1 MAGFTIHFFICNIFI
16 SIIICIILFARRIFY
31 KKWPA
36 RLKYNLWFIL
46 TILFAAP
53 FLKLK
58 TDSFL
63 HFFEKFNNIK
73 NQFNHSTGKNAQT
86 AKDMLLSGSPGWIND
101 FNMSEANNII
111 PVLNAVLSCIW
122 FAGTFVMLLLF
133 ARAAI
138 HLCKLKQSAMPLQ
151 NKKVYNL
158 YQMCLNEMGIKRKIP
173 VFSTAFLKSPVL
185 SGFINPQIYLPIHLI
200 SEYNAKD
207 MRFML
212 LHELQHYRHKDAL
225 MNFIINV
232 ICIIYWF
239 NPLVWFVLKEIRTDR
254 EIACDTSVLQMLDK
268 DEYIHYGHTL
278 INLAEKISLAPFPF
292 TTGISGNI
300 KQTRKR
306 IINIAN
312 YKPLPLRK
320 KIYSIATYI
329 LTAIIILASVP
340 FLSIKASGKDYYN
353 FSERNIS
360 YINLDSQFNGYN
372 GSFVLYD
379 INSGIWTIYN
389 MENAT
394 KRTPPA
400 STYKIYSAL
409 NALETGIINPGQT
422 QISWDGRHHYYN
434 TWNKDQTLKT
444 AMQNSVT
451 WYFQELDKKAGL
463 SSIRKFIQKTGY
475 GNQYVTGDTS
485 SYWLNSSLKI
495 SPVEQVIMLR
505 KLYNNEFNFSEE
517 NIETVKNAIHLYS
530 GTEGSFY
537 GKTGTEESKQQ
548 NISGWFTGFIEKPGN
563 TYFFA
568 TNIQGEHDITGPVAT
583 ELTFSILSDLKIWNR

>member
-232 ICIIYWF
+232 I
-239 NPLVWFVLKEIRTDR
+239 DR
-254 EIACDTSVLQMLDK
+254 KSV
-268 DEYIHYGHTL
+268 
-278 INLAEKISLAPFPF
+278 
-292 TTGISGNI
+292 
-300 KQTRKR
+300 
-306 IINIAN
+306 
-312 YKPLPLRK
+312 
-320 KIYSIATYI
+320 
-329 LTAIIILASVP
+329 V
-340 FLSIKASGKDYYN
+340 
-353 FSERNIS
+353 
-360 YINLDSQFNGYN
+360 
-372 GSFVLYD
+372 
-379 INSGIWTIYN
+379 
-389 MENAT
+389 
-394 KRTPPA
+394 
-400 STYKIYSAL
+400 
-409 NALETGIINPGQT
+409 
-422 QISWDGRHHYYN
+422 
-434 TWNKDQTLKT
+434 
-444 AMQNSVT
+444 
-451 WYFQELDKKAGL
+451 
-463 SSIRKFIQKTGY
+463 
-475 GNQYVTGDTS
+475 
-485 SYWLNSSLKI
+485 
-495 SPVEQVIMLR
+495 
-505 KLYNNEFNFSEE
+505 
-517 NIETVKNAIHLYS
+517 
-530 GTEGSFY
+530 
-537 GKTGTEESKQQ
+537 
-548 NISGWFTGFIEKPGN
+548 
-563 TYFFA
+563 
-568 TNIQGEHDITGPVAT
+568 
-583 ELTFSILSDLKIWNR
+583 